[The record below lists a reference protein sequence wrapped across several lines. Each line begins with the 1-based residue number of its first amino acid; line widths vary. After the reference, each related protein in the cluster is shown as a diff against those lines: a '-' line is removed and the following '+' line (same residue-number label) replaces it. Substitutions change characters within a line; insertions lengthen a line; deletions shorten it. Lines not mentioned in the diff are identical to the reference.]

1 MAKGLVA
8 AGSPL
13 VSQNPAGWLRKAIEE
28 DYAPPKTAGRHL
40 QHSVKQKK
48 EAKLRTRWYRA
59 RAAHEEPRKQ
69 HPTEEK
75 SQGQTLATAP
85 VSYQPTIP
93 PLSTENQT
101 EKTERESEITWN
113 NTLEQLKQALSPEE
127 VEARL
132 NGTTLLEVTD

>member
-8 AGSPL
+8 AGLPL

-75 SQGQTLATAP
+75 SQGQTLATHRFRTN
-85 VSYQPTIP
+85 QPSLLSPQRTRQRKQKERVKSPGTIP
-93 PLSTENQT
+93 
-101 EKTERESEITWN
+101 WN
-113 NTLEQLKQALSPEE
+113 S
-127 VEARL
+127 
-132 NGTTLLEVTD
+132 